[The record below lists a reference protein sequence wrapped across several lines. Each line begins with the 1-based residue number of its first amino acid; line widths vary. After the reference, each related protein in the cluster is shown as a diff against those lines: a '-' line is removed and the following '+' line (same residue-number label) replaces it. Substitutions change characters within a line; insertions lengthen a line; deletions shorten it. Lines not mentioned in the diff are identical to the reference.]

1 MQLED
6 YFGRYC
12 CRSLKDRYGITTVEA
27 AQQLTDK
34 QLLQCRGWGPT
45 TVKKLREI
53 RTVGEQPRSSVNMI
67 HRNTTI
73 VIKGLSVI
81 QRNALKHLFESG
93 KINEILNASLDPMWK
108 RDELVTVPE
117 IHQETDKHVT
127 IVKY

>member
-45 TVKKLREI
+45 AVKKLREI

-81 QRNALKHLFESG
+81 QRNAFEAP
-93 KINEILNASLDPMWK
+93 L
-108 RDELVTVPE
+108 
-117 IHQETDKHVT
+117 
-127 IVKY
+127 